1 VMADFIEEIIKNK
14 EQFLLKILE
23 ILEGKETKTKI
34 NLNGIEFKIGT
45 SKVKVNGTIELIIVP
60 FDKKK

>member
-1 VMADFIEEIIKNK
+1 MADFIEEIIKNK

>member
-1 VMADFIEEIIKNK
+1 MGVLEDMVKNK
-14 EQFLLKILE
+14 EEFLAKLLE

-34 NLNGIEFKIGT
+34 NLNGVEFKIGS
-45 SKVKVNGTIELIIVP
+45 SKVKVSGNVEFVIVP